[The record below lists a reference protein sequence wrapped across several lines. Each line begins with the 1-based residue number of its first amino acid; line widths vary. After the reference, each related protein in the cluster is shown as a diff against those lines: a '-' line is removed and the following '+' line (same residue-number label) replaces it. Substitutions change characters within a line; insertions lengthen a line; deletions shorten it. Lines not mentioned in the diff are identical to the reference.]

1 MPPDAHLTKK
11 DVTGRIIELLSS
23 VEHLAGLSLNGDY
36 CSTSLD
42 TVPKICPHL
51 VSLYLHGSAS
61 YVPGDQKKYTVQEI
75 CVLVGSLSDLELL
88 SLDSNI
94 EVASRQICETDLS
107 DPDHEFL
114 NALAA
119 APKLR
124 HIVLYVNTRGDL
136 SHVRPGLGIPY
147 DTIKNFQTAFARKIF
162 EYLHSVKLGSPSN
175 RLDLD
180 SG

>member
-42 TVPKICPHL
+42 TIPKICPHL

-124 HIVLYVNTRGDL
+124 HIVLCQHTRRPLACTPWLRYTLRYNQEFPNSFRQKDL
-136 SHVRPGLGIPY
+136 RILAFRKVRVA
-147 DTIKNFQTAFARKIF
+147 IKPT
-162 EYLHSVKLGSPSN
+162 
-175 RLDLD
+175 
-180 SG
+180 